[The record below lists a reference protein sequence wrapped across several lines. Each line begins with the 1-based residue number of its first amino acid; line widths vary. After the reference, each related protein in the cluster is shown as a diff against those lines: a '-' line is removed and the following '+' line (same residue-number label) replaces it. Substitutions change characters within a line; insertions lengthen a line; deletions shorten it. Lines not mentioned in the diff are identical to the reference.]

1 MRERVPPLEKVK
13 KKNWKDAIR
22 FPPAVHRWLSAVPC
36 VIEELH
42 HRRVPAVIIYI
53 YGSLGAIQYWGCT
66 RHSGVQRRQYN
77 VIYFYS
83 TLSKFAVLLRKCCPS
98 VNYSCQT
105 IYCLR
110 HSQKVYLKNRSVC
123 PQFILLFIEML

>member
-1 MRERVPPLEKVK
+1 MRERVPPLEKV

-53 YGSLGAIQYWGCT
+53 YGSLGAILGVQQTLWGC
-66 RHSGVQRRQYN
+66 RDDS
-77 VIYFYS
+77 I
-83 TLSKFAVLLRKCCPS
+83 
-98 VNYSCQT
+98 
-105 IYCLR
+105 
-110 HSQKVYLKNRSVC
+110 
-123 PQFILLFIEML
+123 M